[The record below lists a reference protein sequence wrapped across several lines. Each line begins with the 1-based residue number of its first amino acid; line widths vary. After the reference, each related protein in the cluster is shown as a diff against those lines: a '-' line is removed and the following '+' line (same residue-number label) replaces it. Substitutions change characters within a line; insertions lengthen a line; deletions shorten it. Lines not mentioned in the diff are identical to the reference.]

1 MTAGHNNTGS
11 GQSRSSTI
19 LIVDDEPMVLS
30 TIRRTLESAGY
41 RVACASN
48 ADEAVR
54 VLREQVEDVDLAIVD
69 LTIGDQGAPPVV
81 AALRQVKQA
90 LPVLL
95 ISGYPLDEHS
105 EELRAAGANGFVSKP
120 FRADDLERVIR
131 RVLTTIDH

>member
-1 MTAGHNNTGS
+1 MTAAHDNAES
-11 GQSRSSTI
+11 GQTRPSTI

-30 TIRRTLESAGY
+30 TVRRTLESSGY

-48 ADEAVR
+48 VDDAVCILQNQAET
-54 VLREQVEDVDLAIVD
+54 VDVAIVD
-69 LTIGDQGAPPVV
+69 LTIGERGAPPVV
-81 AALRQVKQA
+81 AALRQIKRA

-120 FRADDLERVIR
+120 FRSDDLERVIQ
-131 RVLTTIDH
+131 RVLTTVDR